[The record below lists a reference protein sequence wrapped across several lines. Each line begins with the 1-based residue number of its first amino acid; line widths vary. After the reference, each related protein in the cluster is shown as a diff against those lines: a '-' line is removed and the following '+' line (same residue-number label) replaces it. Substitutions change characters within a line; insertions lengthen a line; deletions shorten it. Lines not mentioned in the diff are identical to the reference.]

1 MLALFSV
8 PVPAPAPSVYRHFV
22 YSWLQSL
29 DYDLLPLGLAYLLQ
43 AKLAV
48 AMCRWHFH
56 WLVDC
61 ILDLHRHLLLMP
73 LAFWSIAL
81 RSVVLLLRR
90 STHLQDFEGLHLH
103 RHHPFLFL
111 LDQQALQHEDPYP
124 DV

>member
-1 MLALFSV
+1 M
-8 PVPAPAPSVYRHFV
+8 
-22 YSWLQSL
+22 

-43 AKLAV
+43 AQLAV

-81 RSVVLLLRR
+81 RSVVLLLRL

-103 RHHPFLFL
+103 RHHPSSSFLISRRSSMRINTLMSKDFAGLPLIGSFHSSSAL
-111 LDQQALQHEDPYP
+111 LSFQ
-124 DV
+124 